1 MSIKVFLY
9 LILDLLG
16 IGLIFLVGTLMRN
29 AVGGL
34 SESWLQCEMLILIH
48 AICGTLCLVIL
59 FFFFLYWWSEKNG
72 VSSRKNGENGG
83 IKRFV
88 SMCQY
93 Y

>member
-1 MSIKVFLY
+1 MSKKVFLY

-34 SESWLQCEMLILIH
+34 SESWLQCGLLILIH

-59 FFFFLYWWSEKNG
+59 FFFFLYWWSD
-72 VSSRKNGENGG
+72 RKWCV
-83 IKRFV
+83 IKKKWRKWRN
-88 SMCQY
+88 
-93 Y
+93 